1 MRWDEDTIQS
11 VKDANDVVEFVS
23 QHLPLKKSGSN
34 FKALCPF
41 HQEKTPSFMVNPAR
55 QIFHCFGCS
64 TGGDVIRFV
73 MLYEGLPFIEA
84 VTKLAGRAGIE
95 LPSTGTG
102 ERPDRE
108 EKDQL
113 YRANRIAA
121 GFFNDMLMK
130 DRVGEQARN
139 YLGSRGIHS
148 EACRTYGIGY
158 ALDEW
163 RTLAPLLKKEGL
175 SLKVS
180 VGSGLL
186 VQSGDKDPYDRFR
199 NRIMFPIRDLSGR
212 VLGFG
217 GRVLDETLPKYVNT
231 PETTIYHKG
240 DSLFGID
247 IAAPYIREAEEVLLV
262 EGYLD
267 VIALHQTGMGNVVGV
282 LGTALTQ
289 QQARRIRR
297 LTTNCVLL
305 FDGDEAGRKAVMR
318 SGKILLEEGFRCRVA
333 PLEPGEDPDS
343 YLQKKGS
350 EDLLEKTAQ
359 ALPIVSFVLKDAKE
373 QFGEEGVGDRL
384 KVLDAI
390 VPYLAKIKDRVVL
403 GLYLKEIGDELRI
416 EQGDLRARLTSVK
429 SRDQRRLKHEQEPGP
444 RLHRREE
451 LLVHIMVRDPVAAQ
465 KVKEQISPD
474 DLGSPELS
482 KIVEKI
488 FSGVTFDNLISSIDD
503 RMKDLIS
510 GWALEDP
517 VEGTDRALDDCLS
530 WFAKRKLENSIQETK
545 VKLQEAEKKGDEKE
559 FGKLTRKWQE
569 LIKLMREQ
577 KKTGAPT
584 EDNGPATSPGG
595 EALE

>member
-1 MRWDEDTIQS
+1 M
-11 VKDANDVVEFVS
+11 KDANDVVEFVS

-41 HQEKTPSFMVNPAR
+41 HQEKTPSFMVNPTR
-55 QIFHCFGCS
+55 QIFHCFGCN

-73 MLYEGLPFIEA
+73 MLYEGLPFVEA

-95 LPSTGTG
+95 LQRTGAG
-102 ERPDRE
+102 EHLDQD

-113 YRANRIAA
+113 FRANRIAA
-121 GFFNDMLMK
+121 GFFIDMLMK
-130 DRVGEQARN
+130 DRAGEQARN

-148 EACRTYGIGY
+148 EACKTFGIGY
-158 ALDEW
+158 APDKW
-163 RTLAPLLKKEGL
+163 RALAPVLKKEGL
-175 SLKVS
+175 SLKAS

-186 VQSGDKDPYDRFR
+186 VQSEGKDPYDRFR

-231 PETTIYHKG
+231 PETVIYHKG

-267 VIALHQTGMGNVVGV
+267 VIALHQAGIGNVVGI

-297 LTTNCVLL
+297 LTTSCVLL
-305 FDGDEAGRKAVMR
+305 FDADEAGRKAVMR
-318 SGKILLEEGFRCRVA
+318 SGEILLEEGFRCRVA

-343 YLQKKGS
+343 YLQKRGP
-350 EDLLEKTAQ
+350 EDLLTETAQ
-359 ALPIVSFVLKDAKE
+359 ALPIVSFVLKDARE
-373 QFGEEGVGDRL
+373 QFGEEGVDDRL

-390 VPYLAKIKDRVVL
+390 VPYLVKIKDRTVL
-403 GLYLKEIGDELRI
+403 GLYLEEIGEELRI

-429 SRDQRRLKHEQEPGP
+429 SRGRGQRRLKQEQEPGT
-444 RLHRREE
+444 RFHRREE
-451 LLVHIMVRDPVAAQ
+451 LLVHIMVRNPVAVQ
-465 KVKEQISPD
+465 KVKEQISSE

-488 FSGVTFDNLISSIDD
+488 FSGVTFDSLISSIDD
-503 RMKDLIS
+503 QMKDLIS

-517 VEGTDRALDDCLS
+517 VEGTGRALDDCLS
-530 WFAKRKLENSIQETK
+530 WFAKRKLESSIQETK
-545 VKLQEAEKKGDEKE
+545 KKLQEAEKTGDEKE

-577 KKTGAPT
+577 EQTGASI
-584 EDNGPATSPGG
+584 EDTGPATSPGG

>member
-1 MRWDEDTIQS
+1 MRWGEDTIQS

-41 HQEKTPSFMVNPAR
+41 HQEKTPSFMVNPTR
-55 QIFHCFGCS
+55 QIFHCFGCN

-73 MLYEGLPFIEA
+73 MLYEGLPFVEA
-84 VTKLAGRAGIE
+84 VTKLAGRAGLE
-95 LPSTGTG
+95 LPRTGTG
-102 ERPDRE
+102 EHHDRE

-113 YRANRIAA
+113 FRANRIAG
-121 GFFNDMLMK
+121 GFFAGMLMK
-130 DRVGEQARN
+130 DKAGEQARN

-148 EACRTYGIGY
+148 EACKTFGIGY
-158 ALDEW
+158 APDEW
-163 RTLAPLLKKEGL
+163 RALAPVLKKEGL
-175 SLKVS
+175 SLKES

-186 VQSGDKDPYDRFR
+186 VESEGKDPYDRFR

-231 PETTIYHKG
+231 PETVIYHKG

-247 IAAPYIREAEEVLLV
+247 IAAPHIREAEEVLLV

-267 VIALHQTGMGNVVGV
+267 VIALHQAGIGNVVGV

-305 FDGDEAGRKAVMR
+305 FDADEAGRKAVMR
-318 SGKILLEEGFRCRVA
+318 SGEILLGEGFRCRVA

-343 YLQKKGS
+343 YLQKKGP
-350 EDLLEKTAQ
+350 EDLLAKTAQ
-359 ALPIVSFVLKDAKE
+359 ALPIISFVLKDARE
-373 QFGEEGVGDRL
+373 QFGEEGVDDRL

-390 VPYLAKIKDRVVL
+390 VPYLAKIKDRAVL
-403 GLYLKEIGDELRI
+403 GLYLNEIGEELRI
-416 EQGDLRARLTSVK
+416 EQGDLGARLTSVK
-429 SRDQRRLKHEQEPGP
+429 SRDQRRLKQEQEPEL

-451 LLVHIMVRDPVAAQ
+451 LLVHIMVRDPAAVQ
-465 KVKEQISPD
+465 KVKEQISSE

-488 FSGVTFDNLISSIDD
+488 FSGVTFNSLISSVDD
-503 RMKDLIS
+503 RMKDLVS

-517 VEGTDRALDDCLS
+517 VEGTGKALDDCLS
-530 WFAKRKLENSIQETK
+530 WFAKRKLQSSIRETK
-545 VKLQEAEKKGDEKE
+545 KKLQEAEKKGDEEE
-559 FGKLTRKWQE
+559 FGKLTRKSQE
-569 LIKLMREQ
+569 LVKLMREQ
-577 KKTGAPT
+577 EKTGSQT